1 MAVAVVEMG
10 RPRIEGKAGNM
21 GQETKPMWIEM
32 GVQRK
37 VDGDS
42 ILSMLCKVSK
52 EIMKLGC

>member
-1 MAVAVVEMG
+1 MVEMG
-10 RPRIEGKAGNM
+10 RPRIEGRAGNM
-21 GQETKPMWIEM
+21 GQETMWIEM